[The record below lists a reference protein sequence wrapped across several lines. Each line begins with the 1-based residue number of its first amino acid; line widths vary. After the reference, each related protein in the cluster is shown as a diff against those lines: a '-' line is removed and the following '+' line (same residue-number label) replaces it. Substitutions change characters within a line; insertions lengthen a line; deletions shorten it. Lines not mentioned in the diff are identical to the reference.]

1 MPNQR
6 EPLRGPRSAS
16 EASSGTGVR
25 AIPTQLA
32 VEIPGALSVS
42 DESVPASGGIGP
54 IVIEALAVP
63 WDTPVEA
70 NEFGDTIEFAPG
82 SLAWFAPS
90 RVKFLLDHTNHAF
103 GYGLDFHDAEQGL
116 VATMA
121 VPRDEL
127 DDPATARAVQ
137 QMRNGVRDAVSVG
150 VELADVE
157 TTETDDR
164 YHHRVTS
171 GRLLE
176 LSSCV
181 LPRYDDARISTIAA
195 QRPPIGATAMTATID
210 RRFAAGGD
218 QDDPG
223 EEADEPTEDENEDD
237 KETESSRV
245 EAHRRT
251 VAYGTSGRRTPA
263 RDKFGS
269 LGEFAIACARGQVSL
284 EERNRLGFA
293 LTDLKTDGIPGLIPA
308 AWVSGYAD
316 VLSASRPIIEAFSTI
331 ALPDVGMSMEWPVR
345 TRTGPL
351 TGVQATQ
358 KTEIESG
365 TIGVTTAPSPVVT
378 WAGGNDV
385 AIQAIERS
393 QPSLATLLLEEL
405 TYDLAY
411 VADAQVA
418 ADIAAKAAGGSVT
431 ITDAAGINEAL
442 ASAAAGVFGAR
453 FGAVPNRLI
462 LGLNAWEFFAGA
474 ADAEGRPLFP
484 NLNGAN
490 PVGMLS
496 FTDLS
501 GQARGMQVICS
512 PDIDPATGLVAWD
525 RAVTTALGP
534 VRTMT
539 ADQPA
544 VLGRD
549 VAIYQYGSWMVRRP
563 EAIVKLIPPAPLPL
577 ADDTSSSSSSRS
589 STKK

>member
-1 MPNQR
+1 MTPR
-6 EPLRGPRSAS
+6 SDPLRGRLSAS
-16 EASSGTGVR
+16 EASNGTGVR
-25 AIPTQLA
+25 TIPTQLA
-32 VEIPGALSVS
+32 VEVPGPLSVS
-42 DESVPASGGIGP
+42 DAAVPTTGEAGP
-54 IVIEALAVP
+54 IVVEALAVP

-70 NEFGDTIEFAPG
+70 NGFGDTIEFAPG
-82 SLAWFAPS
+82 SLSWAAPS
-90 RVKFLLDHTNHAF
+90 RVKFLLDHTSHAF
-103 GYGLDFHDAEQGL
+103 GYGLDFHAGDDGL
-116 VATMA
+116 IAVMA

-127 DDPATARAVQ
+127 TDPATARAVQ

-150 VELADVE
+150 VEVTDADA
-157 TTETDDR
+157 TETDDR
-164 YHHRVTS
+164 YHFRVTS

-195 QRPPIGATAMTATID
+195 HRPPTGARNMTATID

-223 EEADEPTEDENEDD
+223 EEAEEPTEDENEDD
-237 KETESSRV
+237 QETETSRV

-251 VAYGTSGRRTPA
+251 VAYGPPSRRRAPG

-293 LTDLKTDGIPGLIPA
+293 LSDLKTDGIPGLIPA

-365 TIGVTTAPSPVVT
+365 TIGVTTTPSPVVT
-378 WAGGNDV
+378 WAGGNDI

-411 VADAQVA
+411 NADRQVA
-418 ADIAAKAAGGSVT
+418 ADIAAKATGGTVT
-431 ITDAAGINEAL
+431 IDTAANINAAL
-442 ASAAAGVFGAR
+442 AEAAALVFGAR

-462 LGLNAWEFFAGA
+462 LGLNAWQAFAGA
-474 ADAEGRPLFP
+474 ADADGRPLFP

-490 PVGMLS
+490 PVGVLS
-496 FTDLS
+496 FTDLT
-501 GQARGMQVICS
+501 GQARGLQVICS

-563 EAIVKLIPPAPLPL
+563 AAIVKLVPPPPLPFSS
-577 ADDTSSSSSSRS
+577 DSGSSSSSRS
-589 STKK
+589 KK